1 MKRIIVILQ
10 LLIPVL
16 TIAQDKG
23 LLWSIRGPEG
33 QQSFLYGTIHIQQ
46 EEVFRYGTA
55 VDSCLKLSD
64 KFLPELILDSIQP
77 MQMMMLMALPPD
89 STIAMALSE
98 EEYAKANACALEK
111 GGAELSAFPGV
122 KPFFI
127 MAQWMQKELPQDRPY
142 PLDVYLLGKARE
154 LGLKTQALEKLE
166 EQLDAIQSL
175 SLRDQALML
184 SQFCDETEDDN
195 MEDLVQKY
203 LDGDLQAFAQM
214 MKDPLFPEG
223 FEEAFLTKRNH
234 TMHDRILTYSQ
245 NEVCFFAVGAAHLSG
260 PEGLIALL
268 RKSGYRLEPIPFK
281 FTGKP

>member
-1 MKRIIVILQ
+1 MKGIGIVLQ

-16 TIAQDKG
+16 SIAQDKG
-23 LLWSIRGPEG
+23 LLWSVQGPEG
-33 QQSFLYGTIHIQQ
+33 QQSYLYGTIHIQQ

-89 STIAMALSE
+89 STIAMALNE
-98 EEYAKANACALEK
+98 DEYAKANACALEK

-127 MAQWMQKELPQDRPY
+127 MAQWMQNELPQDRPY
-142 PLDVYLLGKARE
+142 PLDVHLLNKARA

-175 SLRDQALML
+175 SLREQALML
-184 SQFCDETEDDN
+184 TRLCDETKDDN
-195 MEDLVQKY
+195 MEDLVHKY
-203 LDGDLQAFAQM
+203 LDGDLEAFAQM
-214 MKDPLFPEG
+214 MDDPLLPQG

-234 TMHDRILTYSQ
+234 TMHQRILTYSQ
-245 NEVCFFAVGAAHLSG
+245 DVVCFFAVGAAHLSG
-260 PEGLIALL
+260 SEGLIALL
-268 RKSGYRLEPIPFK
+268 RKSGYRVEPIPFK
-281 FTGKP
+281 FSGKP